1 MDTKARACI
10 IPYECLDT
18 PRTLPTQRAHVDI
31 NNTAPDILLNKQ
43 RPGMFLVD
51 TRNGQILTQPQLLG
65 KYTVTLL
72 AADAAGEIA
81 VIKAWQFEV
90 VRHYRVI
97 TLGVIIIICTT
108 IAMFACMM

>member
-1 MDTKARACI
+1 
-10 IPYECLDT
+10 
-18 PRTLPTQRAHVDI
+18 
-31 NNTAPDILLNKQ
+31 
-43 RPGMFLVD
+43 MFLVD

-90 VRHYRVI
+90 VRHYPGRHYYN
-97 TLGVIIIICTT
+97 LYY
-108 IAMFACMM
+108 